1 MIGPISTYFTEI
13 YVSKMEKDF
22 VVSKYMLIR
31 TIRKNKENKHE
42 CLFDKLNSLI
52 LNRPNILSIIASR
65 IPK

>member
-1 MIGPISTYFTEI
+1 MIGPISTCFSEI

-22 VVSKYMLIR
+22 VVLKYMLIR
-31 TIRKNKENKHE
+31 NIRKNKENKNE

>member
-1 MIGPISTYFTEI
+1 
-13 YVSKMEKDF
+13 MEKDF

-52 LNRPNILSIIASR
+52 LNRPNILAIIASR

>member
-1 MIGPISTYFTEI
+1 MIGPISTCFSEI

-22 VVSKYMLIR
+22 VVLKYMLIR
-31 TIRKNKENKHE
+31 NIRKNKENKNE

-52 LNRPNILSIIASR
+52 LNRPNILSIIGSR